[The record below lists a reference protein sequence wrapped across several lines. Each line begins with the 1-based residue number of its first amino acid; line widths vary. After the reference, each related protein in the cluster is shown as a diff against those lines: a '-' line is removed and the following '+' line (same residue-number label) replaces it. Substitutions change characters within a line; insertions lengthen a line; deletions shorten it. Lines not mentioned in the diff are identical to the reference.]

1 MGSVST
7 AGKWNVESVLLV
19 CEWRACLCCL
29 KQRVESVLLSE
40 TYRVESVLLSETYRV
55 ESVLLS
61 ETYRVE
67 SVLLFES
74 GECVS
79 V

>member
-7 AGKWNVESVLLV
+7 VGKWNVESVLLV
-19 CEWRACLCCL
+19 CEWRACFCL
-29 KQRVESVLLSE
+29 RVESVLLSE

-74 GECVS
+74 L
-79 V
+79 